1 MEIIGQCPEENA
13 EKVADRLTHLMRQAA
28 LPEVTVP
35 FKCDPTIE
43 RKWYEEDYSAMI
55 RDHFEKFITKEKL
68 TKEEALEKIY
78 QENCEC
84 TVEEIN
90 EYLKEKI

>member
-1 MEIIGQCPEENA
+1 
-13 EKVADRLTHLMRQAA
+13 MRQAA

-55 RDHFEKFITKEKL
+55 RKHYDVYTAPIGSSKEALGL